1 MKNALMT
8 AVAALALASF
18 VAPSFASANVGHAP
32 KTMKKAKKGKKGKK
46 KDDSAAAAVPA
57 ETAPAAPAEAGH

>member
-1 MKNALMT
+1 MKNALMV

-32 KTMKKAKKGKKGKK
+32 KVMKKKHGKKGKK
-46 KDDSAAAAVPA
+46 KDEAAAPA
-57 ETAPAAPAEAGH
+57 EGAPAAPAEAGH